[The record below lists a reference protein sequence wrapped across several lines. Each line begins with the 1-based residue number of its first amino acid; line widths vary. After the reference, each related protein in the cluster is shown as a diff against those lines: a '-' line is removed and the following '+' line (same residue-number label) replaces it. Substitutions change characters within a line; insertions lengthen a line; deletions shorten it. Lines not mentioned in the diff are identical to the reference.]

1 MDSVLVIEVPGPDV
15 RLVPVR
21 NEFGMLAKGTAR
33 LRGVVPD
40 YFVKVEPTV
49 NDSGLTA
56 IGPDPRGGCDGAP

>member
-1 MDSVLVIEVPGPDV
+1 MDSELVIEIPGPNV

-40 YFVKVEPTV
+40 YFVRIDPTV
-49 NDSGLTA
+49 N
-56 IGPDPRGGCDGAP
+56 GPESEYERDGTP